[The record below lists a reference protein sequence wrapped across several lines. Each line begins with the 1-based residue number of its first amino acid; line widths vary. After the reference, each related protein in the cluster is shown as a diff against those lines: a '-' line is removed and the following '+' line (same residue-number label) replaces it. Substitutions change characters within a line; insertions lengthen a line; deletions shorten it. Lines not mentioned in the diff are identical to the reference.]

1 MTSIQSELLPP
12 PCSQWQKVGLVLLIS
27 GQLIHEYCTLHWS
40 ILTKEIQFI
49 CSSQNNEE
57 NERIIL
63 YKIYFYYN
71 KMNLIRLSFR
81 DISVKLEFSFFFA
94 EKKTK
99 NNIVLHLKVLKVDIS
114 FCMFLLKSLFK
125 MFSWSFAKTI
135 IFQVKIPWKR
145 ACSNSHHIPI

>member
-1 MTSIQSELLPP
+1 M
-12 PCSQWQKVGLVLLIS
+12 
-27 GQLIHEYCTLHWS
+27 HWS

-125 MFSWSFAKTI
+125 MFS
-135 IFQVKIPWKR
+135 
-145 ACSNSHHIPI
+145 